1 MKLFRNKKQMI
12 QTKKYKNKIRNKI
25 QQQQQTGKKW
35 TVRIK
40 IYEWNYKMNKYS
52 GERCKIC
59 SKLTIKTPERSQQRR
74 FGVFIVNFEH
84 TSHLLLV
91 FILLNLNE

>member
-52 GERCKIC
+52 QLTFTC
-59 SKLTIKTPERSQQRR
+59 SKSTIKTQEK
-74 FGVFIVNFEH
+74 GVKYVQN
-84 TSHLLLV
+84 
-91 FILLNLNE
+91 

>member
-40 IYEWNYKMNKYS
+40 IYE
-52 GERCKIC
+52 
-59 SKLTIKTPERSQQRR
+59 
-74 FGVFIVNFEH
+74 
-84 TSHLLLV
+84 
-91 FILLNLNE
+91 